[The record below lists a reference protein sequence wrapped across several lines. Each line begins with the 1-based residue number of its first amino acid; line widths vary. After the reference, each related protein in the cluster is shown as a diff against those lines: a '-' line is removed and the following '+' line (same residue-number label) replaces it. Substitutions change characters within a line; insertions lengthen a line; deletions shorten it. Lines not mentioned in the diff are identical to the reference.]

1 MRQPTRRLV
10 GRQDFHAHALPTA
23 LQTLLVSIDKKARQ
37 EGGTTQITLGLEDEA
52 RRENLLTLRSRGF
65 LHGLMVDHQG
75 GSTFAF
81 VKLTPTGQRQLS

>member
-52 RRENLLTLRSRGF
+52 RRVECCVTLRYAAGVSAW
-65 LHGLMVDHQG
+65 H
-75 GSTFAF
+75 
-81 VKLTPTGQRQLS
+81 